1 MSKRTSKAI
10 ATVPP
15 PLPVIPER
23 KRTPAELARERA
35 QQAEIRR
42 LLREIRDNLTTHDLN
57 RAVVLAKMAARREG
71 PLVEFFEK
79 VGRQYR
85 KLADEGPVVEG
96 REARATALLPG
107 QEHSGR

>member
-15 PLPVIPER
+15 PLPAIPEP
-23 KRTPAELARERA
+23 KKTPAEIARERA

-42 LLREIRDNLTTHDLN
+42 LLREISGNLTQHDLN

-71 PLVEFFEK
+71 PLVEFFER

-85 KLADEGPVVEG
+85 KLADEGPVIEANEG
-96 REARATALLPG
+96 GSRVGA
-107 QEHSGR
+107 SD